1 VICVALTP
9 SDGSELRNEVES
21 KVEVFVDLS
30 EALSRGVPAAA
41 HALNQL
47 QPHVLVNL
55 NGYTNGGRLELFAL
69 RPAPLQVIDSP
80 NLNEIPRSSI
90 HDREV
95 PLMKKYNLSVAALS
109 LSLSLLSPC
118 RHAIRRSNSCI
129 SKLDEL

>member
-1 VICVALTP
+1 MALTP

-80 NLNEIPRSSI
+80 NLNNKIPRSSI
-90 HDREV
+90 HHREV

-109 LSLSLLSPC
+109 LSLSLSPPC
-118 RHAIRRSNSCI
+118 RHAIRRSTPCI